1 MVAPIARV
9 YVDTSVIGGCLDE
22 EFGRHSQRLADDFA
36 AGRMRAVVSDVTLAE
51 LRTAPPEVRRLL
63 DLPGFAQ
70 AEMVHLTDEAIGLA
84 DAYIR
89 EGATQ
94 ASSRVDALHIA
105 VATVYRV
112 DVVASW
118 NFRHIVKLSR
128 IRAYNAV
135 NLKLGYPELE
145 IRSPLEVY
153 YEET

>member
-1 MVAPIARV
+1 VITRV

-22 EFGRHSQRLADDFA
+22 EFGVYSKRLADDFDE
-36 AGRMRAVVSDVTLAE
+36 GRLQAVISDVTLAE
-51 LRTAPPEVRRLL
+51 LETAPPEVRRVLL
-63 DLPGFAQ
+63 RSGY
-70 AEMVHLTDEAIGLA
+70 AEAERVNTGDEAVALA

-89 EGATQ
+89 EGA
-94 ASSRVDALHIA
+94 ALEANRVDALHVA
-105 VATVYRV
+105 VATVSRV

-118 NFRHIVKLSR
+118 NFKHIVKLSR

-145 IRSPLEVY
+145 IRSPLELY

>member
-1 MVAPIARV
+1 VILRV

-22 EFGRHSQRLADDFA
+22 EFGLYSERLAQDFA
-36 AGRMRAVVSDVTLAE
+36 AGRLRAVISDVTLAE
-51 LRTAPPEVRRLL
+51 LQNAPPEVRQLL
-63 DLPGFAQ
+63 SRPGFAD
-70 AEMVHLTDEAIGLA
+70 AETVRLGDEAAELA

-89 EGATQ
+89 EGAAQ
-94 ASSRVDALHIA
+94 ENNRADALHIA
-105 VATVYRV
+105 VATVSRV

-118 NFRHIVKLSR
+118 NFKHIVKLSR